1 MVLNSKSVASVYL
14 DTSILSVWLMLRE
27 SRRRQLQ
34 PSGKK
39 CKALI
44 DDIKSRKY
52 RCTFLTSEWAEVELI
67 QAIRDRAIAKS
78 FMLDGNEMAK
88 FNRLKPRYRIE
99 DVQRRKVIHNAI
111 DDFKRFLKK
120 NGIEIVKLNM
130 DIHRIHDYCL
140 KYLLETQDAAHVDT
154 AIQYSC
160 GYLVTIDGQL
170 VESKISEIQ
179 VVYPDTLFSK
189 SELRIPKSIS

>member
-1 MVLNSKSVASVYL
+1 
-14 DTSILSVWLMLRE
+14 MLRE